1 MGTVDVIVISILSVT
16 NIVNNI
22 VIIIIIIT
30 NVINT
35 IDASEDGLD
44 RTKWKNYIQY
54 NSGDP
59 RSWKNP
65 EENNNSNTNVIN
77 IITIVSS

>member
-1 MGTVDVIVISILSVT
+1 MVTSDVIVISILSVT

-54 NSGDP
+54 NCGYP